1 MYRLEGSSQQHQH
14 RLDSLLQHCSQESQ
28 DLTLLS
34 QEGEAIQAKAFLL
47 TLHSPSFR
55 ALMDPLPSY
64 PLYVSVPASS
74 SSLSS
79 LLLLLTEGQVI
90 RSSRKELGQVQEAA
104 KVLGIS
110 LTHWQVGQRRRTRED
125 KVEGEEGDSH
135 DPFIMDETFEH
146 IDIGTNGIKEEK
158 LVVEAEV
165 EEQVDEIYSKK
176 DALQP
181 FMKTGYK
188 SITITPISSAE
199 EGIDQEASGF
209 TCTDCGKQYL
219 KRSHLT
225 RHALSHKQNVVS
237 CSECLEDFDD
247 KFRYAQHLTSFTCH
261 VGTKFQCEECPK
273 AYARKDKLS
282 SHIRKEHIVNEAP
295 LATSNGEDTMNND
308 SLNVFVCKVCPK
320 SFKSTNARSRHNIS
334 THSESVISCNECG
347 KVVSRSDKLNDHMR
361 RKHKLL

>member
-14 RLDSLLQHCSQESQ
+14 RLDSLLQHSSQESQ

-146 IDIGTNGIKEEK
+146 IDMGTKGIKEEK
-158 LVVEAEV
+158 FVVEV

-181 FMKTGYK
+181 FTKHNHNTNKFNRRSNRPRRIRIHMHGLWKTLF
-188 SITITPISSAE
+188 E
-199 EGIDQEASGF
+199 
-209 TCTDCGKQYL
+209 
-219 KRSHLT
+219 
-225 RHALSHKQNVVS
+225 
-237 CSECLEDFDD
+237 
-247 KFRYAQHLTSFTCH
+247 
-261 VGTKFQCEECPK
+261 
-273 AYARKDKLS
+273 
-282 SHIRKEHIVNEAP
+282 
-295 LATSNGEDTMNND
+295 
-308 SLNVFVCKVCPK
+308 KVP
-320 SFKSTNARSRHNIS
+320 S
-334 THSESVISCNECG
+334 
-347 KVVSRSDKLNDHMR
+347 
-361 RKHKLL
+361 